1 MGKAKE
7 VHWHGLRSFRVVIRR
22 VPESSPHN
30 LLPLDTQRHFALL
43 SRCIPLF
50 QDASIGC
57 VRLPPPLSP
66 LPFIDAENQKSL
78 GLSSSSSRGV
88 CVCAIIESHRNRI
101 THGCRDGR
109 ETMVVSFANRCQGG
123 FLCSFLVSFSG
134 NCN

>member
-22 VPESSPHN
+22 VPESSPQSSS
-30 LLPLDTQRHFALL
+30 PRHTTTHSALL
-43 SRCIPLF
+43 SRCIPLS

-57 VRLPPPLSP
+57 VRFLPSLSP

-88 CVCAIIESHRNRI
+88 CVRDNRI
-101 THGCRDGR
+101 SSKSDHPRIQGWSRNDGCLVCESMSRWISLL
-109 ETMVVSFANRCQGG
+109 VP
-123 FLCSFLVSFSG
+123 SFLLWEL
-134 NCN
+134 

>member
-22 VPESSPHN
+22 VPESSPQSSSPRHTTT
-30 LLPLDTQRHFALL
+30 LRPLVEMYPL
-43 SRCIPLF
+43 S

-57 VRLPPPLSP
+57 VRFLPSLSP

-88 CVCAIIESHRNRI
+88 CVRDNRI
-101 THGCRDGR
+101 SSKSDHPRIQGWSRNDGCLVCESMSRWISLL
-109 ETMVVSFANRCQGG
+109 VP
-123 FLCSFLVSFSG
+123 SFLLWEL
-134 NCN
+134 

>member
-30 LLPLDTQRHFALL
+30 LLPLDTQRHSALL
-43 SRCIPLF
+43 SRCIPLS

-57 VRLPPPLSP
+57 VRLPSPLSP

-88 CVCAIIESHRNRI
+88 CVRDNRI
-101 THGCRDGR
+101 SSKSDHPRMQGWSRNDGCLVCESMSRWISLL
-109 ETMVVSFANRCQGG
+109 VP
-123 FLCSFLVSFSG
+123 SFLLWEL
-134 NCN
+134 

>member
-30 LLPLDTQRHFALL
+30 LLPLDTQRHTPPSCRDVSPSPKTLRSVAYGSSLHSLL
-43 SRCIPLF
+43 SHLSMRKIKRALASLPLR
-50 QDASIGC
+50 
-57 VRLPPPLSP
+57 V
-66 LPFIDAENQKSL
+66 E
-78 GLSSSSSRGV
+78 V

-101 THGCRDGR
+101 THGYRDGR

>member
-22 VPESSPHN
+22 VPESSPQSSS
-30 LLPLDTQRHFALL
+30 PRHTTTHSALL

-57 VRLPPPLSP
+57 VRLLPPLSP

-88 CVCAIIESHRNRI
+88 CVRAIIESHRNRI
-101 THGCRDGR
+101 THGYRDGR

-123 FLCSFLVSFSG
+123 FLISSLVSFSG

>member
-22 VPESSPHN
+22 VPESSPQSSSPRHTTT
-30 LLPLDTQRHFALL
+30 LRPLVEMYPL
-43 SRCIPLF
+43 S

-57 VRLPPPLSP
+57 VRLLPPLSP

-88 CVCAIIESHRNRI
+88 CVRDNRI
-101 THGCRDGR
+101 SSKSDHPRIQGWSRNDGCLVCESMSRWISLL
-109 ETMVVSFANRCQGG
+109 VP
-123 FLCSFLVSFSG
+123 SFLLWEL
-134 NCN
+134 

>member
-22 VPESSPHN
+22 VPESSPQSSS
-30 LLPLDTQRHFALL
+30 PRHTTTHSALL
-43 SRCIPLF
+43 SRCIPLS

-57 VRLPPPLSP
+57 VRLPSPLSP

-88 CVCAIIESHRNRI
+88 CVRDNRI
-101 THGCRDGR
+101 SSKSDHPRMQGWSRNDGCLVCESMSRWISLL
-109 ETMVVSFANRCQGG
+109 VP
-123 FLCSFLVSFSG
+123 SFLFWEL
-134 NCN
+134 

>member
-22 VPESSPHN
+22 VPESSPQSSSPRHTTT
-30 LLPLDTQRHFALL
+30 LRPLVEM
-43 SRCIPLF
+43 IPLF

-88 CVCAIIESHRNRI
+88 CVRDNRI
-101 THGCRDGR
+101 SSKSDHPRMQGWSRNDGCLVCELMSRWISLL
-109 ETMVVSFANRCQGG
+109 VPSF
-123 FLCSFLVSFSG
+123 FLWEL
-134 NCN
+134 

>member
-22 VPESSPHN
+22 VPESSPQSSS
-30 LLPLDTQRHFALL
+30 PRHTTTHSALL

-57 VRLPPPLSP
+57 VRLLPPLSP

-88 CVCAIIESHRNRI
+88 CVRDNRI
-101 THGCRDGR
+101 SSKSDHPRMQGWSRNDGCLVCESMSRW
-109 ETMVVSFANRCQGG
+109 TS
-123 FLCSFLVSFSG
+123 LLVSFSG

>member
-22 VPESSPHN
+22 VPESSPQSSSPRHTTT
-30 LLPLDTQRHFALL
+30 LRPLVEMYPL
-43 SRCIPLF
+43 S

-57 VRLPPPLSP
+57 VRLPFILLSP

-88 CVCAIIESHRNRI
+88 CVRDNRI
-101 THGCRDGR
+101 SSKSDHPRMQGWSRNDGCLVCESMSRWI
-109 ETMVVSFANRCQGG
+109 S
-123 FLCSFLVSFSG
+123 LLVSFSG